1 MAISAYR
8 VMWVFVLFDLPVVSK
23 EDRREYTRFR
33 KKVLSL
39 GFSQLQYSVYAKHLA
54 SEEAGEHLKTHV
66 VGALPPGGQ
75 VRLLTVTDRQFGKME
90 IYQGRRRRAVEPPP
104 LQISLF

>member
-1 MAISAYR
+1 MAIAAYR
-8 VMWVFVLFDLPVVSK
+8 VMWLFVLFDLPVQTR
-23 EDRREYTRFR
+23 EERRDYTRFR

-39 GFSQLQYSVYAKHLA
+39 GFSQLQYSVYAKHIA
-54 SEEAGEHLKTHV
+54 SEQAGEHLKTHV

-75 VRLLTVTDRQFGKME
+75 VRLLAVTDHQFGKME
-90 IYQGRRRRAVEPPP
+90 VYYGRMRRPAESPP